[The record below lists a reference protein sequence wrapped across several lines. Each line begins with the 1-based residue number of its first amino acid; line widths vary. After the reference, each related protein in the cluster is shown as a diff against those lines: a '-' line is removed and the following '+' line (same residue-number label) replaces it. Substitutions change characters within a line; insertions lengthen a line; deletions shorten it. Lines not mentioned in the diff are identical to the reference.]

1 MDACARRGS
10 GPATLPSCLAR
21 AVVLCGAGGCRLLL
35 LLRHRWVAPGLFLLG
50 LSWACYQ
57 SQSAIDDRL
66 PASMDGRTFWIEG
79 RVVGLPSRIGNV
91 VRFELDD
98 IQSRHAGLPSK
109 VRLSWYDGPLLQ
121 AGERWRLAARLKRP
135 HGMVNP
141 HAFDYEAWLLATHR
155 RHGHDKGRRAP
166 DGVDGKRRMARSAS
180 GAAHGRAGIRSAGR
194 HRGTGGG

>member
-1 MDACARRGS
+1 MRTWMLALAAGLVLPRFLPALPAQWFCA
-10 GPATLPSCLAR
+10 ALA
-21 AVVLCGAGGCRLLL
+21 AVGLLL

-141 HAFDYEAWLLATHR
+141 HAFDYEAWLLAR
-155 RHGHDKGRRAP
+155 RIGATGTIKAGERLT
-166 DGVDGKRRMARSAS
+166 AS
-180 GAAHGRAGIRSAGR
+180 
-194 HRGTGGG
+194 

>member
-1 MDACARRGS
+1 MRTWMLALAAGLVLPRFLPALPAQWFCA
-10 GPATLPSCLAR
+10 ALA
-21 AVVLCGAGGCRLLL
+21 AVGLLL
-35 LLRHRWVAPGLFLLG
+35 LLRVRWVAPGLFLLG

-121 AGERWRLAARLKRP
+121 AGERWRLATVGDWQPAGSHLP
-135 HGMVNP
+135 Q
-141 HAFDYEAWLLATHR
+141 
-155 RHGHDKGRRAP
+155 P
-166 DGVDGKRRMARSAS
+166 DQVECLRQICQDLFVLY
-180 GAAHGRAGIRSAGR
+180 SAGASDEAAP
-194 HRGTGGG
+194 